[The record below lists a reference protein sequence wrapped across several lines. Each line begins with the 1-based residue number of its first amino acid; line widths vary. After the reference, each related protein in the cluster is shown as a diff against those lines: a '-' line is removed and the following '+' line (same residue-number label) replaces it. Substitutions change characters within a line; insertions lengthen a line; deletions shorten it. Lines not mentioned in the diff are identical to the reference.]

1 MFQNILCC
9 VNNRSRDGVS
19 ILQRNIGSFRG
30 FKFMASGDIFT
41 GGNVH
46 SAKKGESL
54 EPKMGA
60 SANFQW
66 GFNGDFNTGFN
77 WIGLGTNRSEDKI
90 IHTQNSYL
98 MVTNVNKHGLFYI
111 PHAIRKIDIFY

>member
-1 MFQNILCC
+1 
-9 VNNRSRDGVS
+9 
-19 ILQRNIGSFRG
+19 
-30 FKFMASGDIFT
+30 MAIGDIFT

-46 SAKKGESL
+46 SAKKGGNL

-60 SANFQW
+60 SANFQRC
-66 GFNGDFNTGFN
+66 FNGDFNTGIN
-77 WIGLGTNRSEDKI
+77 WIGFGTHRSKDKI

-111 PHAIRKIDIFY
+111 PHAIKKIDIF